1 MEISIINSLKQRR
14 TKNKSNKNEENKII
28 LEKEETP
35 IKLKDV
41 DINKTVKELKDY
53 IYTSLNLSSKISRN
67 RFGIMI
73 VTKKDSKEIKT
84 FLSDDYQKLIFYD
97 GVSDPNTLYYL
108 KDIGPQINYRL
119 VYILEYLGPL
129 VFTIIFFARYAFI
142 FIKNNPNKQLQTH
155 ILCYFFMSLF
165 HYSKRILESLFVHI
179 FSRTTM
185 PLQNLFKNC
194 LYYWGIFGILCG
206 YTLFN
211 PYAKDLT
218 WFKVP
223 RYIFIAFFFSA
234 EIKNLQTHIIL
245 REIKIKGKGKKY
257 MPPRKEGFELCTCAN
272 YMWEFFAWVS
282 FSIFSCNIFVV
293 IFTICG
299 FLQMKQWA
307 LKKHKDMKNA
317 FGEKYPKNMFAFIPY
332 YI

>member
-1 MEISIINSLKQRR
+1 MEISIINSLKLRR

-53 IYTSLNLSSKISRN
+53 IYTSLNLSSQISRN

-73 VTKKDSKEIKT
+73 VTKKDS
-84 FLSDDYQKLIFYD
+84 KLIFYD

-223 RYIFIAFFFSA
+223 RYFFIAFFFSA

>member
-1 MEISIINSLKQRR
+1 MEISIINSLKHR
-14 TKNKSNKNEENKII
+14 KSKSKSKNEENKII
-28 LEKEETP
+28 LEKEEDAP

-41 DINKTVKELKDY
+41 DINKTVKELKNY
-53 IYTSLNLSSKISRN
+53 IYNSLNLSSQISLN
-67 RFGIMI
+67 RLGIMI
-73 VTKKDSKEIKT
+73 ATKKESKEVKT

-97 GVSDPNTLYYL
+97 GVSDPNTIYYL

-129 VFTIIFFARYAFI
+129 VFSIIFFARYALI
-142 FIKNNPNKQLQTH
+142 YMKNNPDKQLQTH
-155 ILCYFFMSLF
+155 ILCYFFMTLF
-165 HYSKRILESLFVHI
+165 HYSKRIIESLFVHI

-194 LYYWGIFGILCG
+194 AYYWGIFGILCG

-211 PYAKDLT
+211 PYSKDLT

-223 RYIFIAFFFSA
+223 RYFFIAFFFSA

-245 REIKIKGKGKKY
+245 REVKIKGKGKKY
-257 MPPRKEGFELCTCAN
+257 MPPKREGFELCTCAN

-282 FSIFSCNIFVV
+282 FSIFSCNIFVI

-307 LKKHKDMKNA
+307 LKKHKEMKRV
-317 FGEKYPKNMFAFIPY
+317 FGEKYSKDIYAFIP
-332 YI
+332 

>member
-1 MEISIINSLKQRR
+1 MEISIINSLKHR
-14 TKNKSNKNEENKII
+14 KSKSKSKNEENKII
-28 LEKEETP
+28 LEKEEDAP

-41 DINKTVKELKDY
+41 DINKTVKELKNY
-53 IYTSLNLSSKISRN
+53 IYNSLNLSSQISLN
-67 RFGIMI
+67 RLGIMI
-73 VTKKDSKEIKT
+73 ATKKESKEVKT

-129 VFTIIFFARYAFI
+129 VFSIIFFARYALI
-142 FIKNNPNKQLQTH
+142 YMKNNPDKQLQTH
-155 ILCYFFMSLF
+155 ILCYFFMTLF
-165 HYSKRILESLFVHI
+165 HYSKRIIESLFVHI

-194 LYYWGIFGILCG
+194 AYYWGIFGILCG

-211 PYAKDLT
+211 PYSKDLT

-223 RYIFIAFFFSA
+223 RYFFIAFFFSA

-245 REIKIKGKGKKY
+245 REVKIKGKGKKY
-257 MPPRKEGFELCTCAN
+257 MPPKREGFELCTCAN

-282 FSIFSCNIFVV
+282 FSIFSCNIFVI

-307 LKKHKDMKNA
+307 LKKHKDMKRV
-317 FGEKYPKNMFAFIPY
+317 FGEKYSKDIYAFIPY

>member
-1 MEISIINSLKQRR
+1 MEISIINSLKHR
-14 TKNKSNKNEENKII
+14 KSKSKSKNEENKII
-28 LEKEETP
+28 LEKEEDAP

-41 DINKTVKELKDY
+41 DINKTVKELKNY
-53 IYTSLNLSSKISRN
+53 IYNSLNLSSQISLN
-67 RFGIMI
+67 RLGIMI
-73 VTKKDSKEIKT
+73 ATKKESKEVKT

-97 GVSDPNTLYYL
+97 GVSDPNTIYYL

-129 VFTIIFFARYAFI
+129 VFSIIFFARYALI
-142 FIKNNPNKQLQTH
+142 YMKNNPDKQLQTH
-155 ILCYFFMSLF
+155 ILCYFFMTLF
-165 HYSKRILESLFVHI
+165 HYSKRIIESLFVHI

-194 LYYWGIFGILCG
+194 AYYWGIFGILCG

-211 PYAKDLT
+211 PYSKDLT

-223 RYIFIAFFFSA
+223 RYFFIAFFFSA

-245 REIKIKGKGKKY
+245 REVKIKGKGKKY
-257 MPPRKEGFELCTCAN
+257 MPPKREGFELCTCAN

-282 FSIFSCNIFVV
+282 FSIFSCNIFVI

-307 LKKHKDMKNA
+307 LKKHKEMKRV
-317 FGEKYPKNMFAFIPY
+317 FGEKYSKDIYSFIPY

>member
-1 MEISIINSLKQRR
+1 MEISIINSLKHR
-14 TKNKSNKNEENKII
+14 KSKSKSKNEENKII
-28 LEKEETP
+28 LEKEEDAP

-41 DINKTVKELKDY
+41 DINKTVKELKNY
-53 IYTSLNLSSKISRN
+53 IYNSLNLSSQISLN
-67 RFGIMI
+67 RLGIMI
-73 VTKKDSKEIKT
+73 ATKKESKEVKT

-97 GVSDPNTLYYL
+97 GVSDPNTIYYL

-129 VFTIIFFARYAFI
+129 VFSIIFFARYALI
-142 FIKNNPNKQLQTH
+142 YMKNNPDKQLQTH
-155 ILCYFFMSLF
+155 VLCYFFMTLF
-165 HYSKRILESLFVHI
+165 HYSKRIIESLFVHI

-194 LYYWGIFGILCG
+194 AYYWGIFGILCG

-211 PYAKDLT
+211 PYSKDLT

-223 RYIFIAFFFSA
+223 RYFFIAFFFSA

-245 REIKIKGKGKKY
+245 REVKIKGKGKKY
-257 MPPRKEGFELCTCAN
+257 MPPKREGFELCTCAN

-282 FSIFSCNIFVV
+282 FSIFSCNIFVI

-307 LKKHKDMKNA
+307 LKKHKEMKRV
-317 FGEKYPKNMFAFIPY
+317 FGEKYSKDIYAFIPY

>member
-1 MEISIINSLKQRR
+1 
-14 TKNKSNKNEENKII
+14 
-28 LEKEETP
+28 
-35 IKLKDV
+35 
-41 DINKTVKELKDY
+41 
-53 IYTSLNLSSKISRN
+53 
-67 RFGIMI
+67 MI

-223 RYIFIAFFFSA
+223 RYFFIAFFFSA

>member
-1 MEISIINSLKQRR
+1 MEISIINSLKHR
-14 TKNKSNKNEENKII
+14 KSKSKSKNEENKII
-28 LEKEETP
+28 LEKEEDAP

-41 DINKTVKELKDY
+41 DINKTVKELKNY
-53 IYTSLNLSSKISRN
+53 IYNSLNLSSQISLN
-67 RFGIMI
+67 RLGIMI
-73 VTKKDSKEIKT
+73 ATKKESKEVKT

-97 GVSDPNTLYYL
+97 GVSDPNTIYYL

-129 VFTIIFFARYAFI
+129 VFSIIFFARYALI
-142 FIKNNPNKQLQTH
+142 YMKNNPDKQLQTH
-155 ILCYFFMSLF
+155 ILCYFFMTLF
-165 HYSKRILESLFVHI
+165 HYSKRIIESLFVHI

-194 LYYWGIFGILCG
+194 AYYWGIFGILCG

-211 PYAKDLT
+211 PYSKDLT
-218 WFKVP
+218 WFKEP
-223 RYIFIAFFFSA
+223 RYFFIAFFFSA

-245 REIKIKGKGKKY
+245 REVKIKGKGKKY
-257 MPPRKEGFELCTCAN
+257 MPPKREGFELCTCAN

-282 FSIFSCNIFVV
+282 FSIFSCNIFVI

-307 LKKHKDMKNA
+307 LKKHKDMKRV
-317 FGEKYPKNMFAFIPY
+317 FGEKYSKDIYAFIPY